1 MDIVKAYKSGLM
13 TPQEMAE
20 FEQDVNSGAVM
31 LPRGVSLFE
40 KTKGALSKPE
50 PILLSQ
56 GVTDAYVKGLMTKQ
70 EKQQLESDIKN
81 GLVKLRPYSEL
92 PEFDEQGRIIE
103 QQGQGIIQPKQ
114 EPTLG
119 EKIKG
124 TAQTIGTTAASL
136 TGGAVGQIGGTLGGL
151 AGAILSGE
159 FGTDQAAKMIEQVAM
174 EGAEKGTKALYNPE
188 LNPVAQRQLQGLAE
202 ITAPLAAITPMAA
215 EIGAA
220 SRLLGTAKP
229 VIQERVIAPIGK
241 EIKQGAESVAQAA
254 KTGAQKIKE
263 RVTTP
268 TSQETGAPSVGAAG
282 LQQAEVRLALNE
294 ELPYPLQLTQGT
306 ATRDP
311 IQLKFEVETAKL
323 PVGEPLREVAT
334 KNRNLIDANFDAFI
348 DETGATATSALER
361 GKAIMSVV
369 DDKIAKDRAN
379 IKTGYDM
386 ARAAGELESPTTIS
400 SVANLFN
407 DWGQTARVSVPVVK
421 TMLSRGQELGV
432 LKVLDDGTVTPVQ
445 APLKNIVQFR
455 QDVGS
460 LTKWDDARD
469 SNFGTQLKKA
479 VDADTQT
486 AGGKLYQK
494 ANAMRAK
501 LGAEIER
508 RVLVRDLI
516 ATKPNSTDRKVAYE
530 NVLDKI
536 ISQSTSRD
544 QLRDFK
550 IYLLKEGDAGRQ
562 AWSEVQGGLVKELKD
577 KALSG
582 ATKDENGNL
591 YFKPDAFNKQIEMLD
606 KSGKLELV
614 FGSKGAE
621 KMRLLRD
628 MASDV
633 STVPR
638 GVANESGT
646 ATTMAYLM
654 DLMLSGSTGVPA
666 PIATSARYLIKNI
679 KDKKLRVKVEKALDT
694 SNLRNQGGQQ

>member
-1 MDIVKAYKSGLM
+1 
-13 TPQEMAE
+13 MATMRE
-20 FEQDVNSGAVM
+20 LEQALFNAHNAGDADAARKLAVFIKEARKDPANM
-31 LPRGVSLFE
+31 IPDNPVLG
-40 KTKGALSKPE
+40 TE
-50 PILLSQ
+50 P
-56 GVTDAYVKGLMTKQ
+56 V
-70 EKQQLESDIKN
+70 
-81 GLVKLRPYSEL
+81 
-92 PEFDEQGRIIE
+92 
-103 QQGQGIIQPKQ
+103 KQ

-124 TAQTIGTTAASL
+124 TAQTVGTTAAAL
-136 TGGAVGQIGGTLGGL
+136 TGGTVGQIGGTLGGL

-159 FGTDQAAKMIEQVAM
+159 FGTDQAARMVEQVAM
-174 EGAEKGTKALYNPE
+174 EGAEKGTKALYDPE

-229 VIQERVIAPIGK
+229 VIQERVIAPTGQTIR
-241 EIKQGAESVAQAA
+241 QGAETVAQAA

-268 TSQETGAPSVGAAG
+268 TPQETGAPSVGAAG

-306 ATRDP
+306 STRDP
-311 IQLKFEVETAKL
+311 MQLKFEVETAKL

-386 ARAAGELESPTTIS
+386 AAAAGEMELPTSLPKLAETLNGLKLEAA
-400 SVANLFN
+400 SVAPKLKYFA
-407 DWGQTARVSVPVVK
+407 DKGV
-421 TMLSRGQELGV
+421 ELGIFDMDNQGNLIAKNVPLNNVV
-432 LKVLDDGTVTPVQ
+432 LFRR
-445 APLKNIVQFR
+445 NINKH
-455 QDVGS
+455 
-460 LTKWDDARD
+460 TNWAD
-469 SNFGTQLKKA
+469 STEAEYSVQLKKIIDKE
-479 VDADTQT
+479 VEN
-486 AGGKLYQK
+486 AGGQLYQK

-536 ISQSTSRD
+536 ISTSTSRD

-562 AWSEVQGGLVKELKD
+562 AWAEVQGGLVKELKD

-591 YFKPDAFNKQIEMLD
+591 YFKPEAFNKQIEMLD

-614 FGSKGAE
+614 FGLKGAE

-666 PIATSARYLIKNI
+666 PIATSARYLVKNI